1 MQRDFH
7 TAAAAGLQKG
17 LASLLA
23 AQDPVGCWKGRYNGP
38 LFLIPGLVAAYEVTG
53 AAMPGNL
60 RSGVRNYLCQ
70 HQNPDGGW
78 GLHLE
83 DASRVYATVT
93 CYVAARLCGLEA
105 GSRAAAAARAWM
117 RTNGD
122 ARHMAPWGKYLL
134 ALLGLYD
141 FRGLLP
147 LPPELWLLPRWLPLH
162 PGRLW
167 NHSRMVYLPLS
178 YLYGRRHQ
186 GRGSPLLGMIRE
198 EIFSCGGI
206 PEEWGK
212 TVFLAGER
220 DVYRPLRW
228 PFRWISRLLLL
239 YERRPVGAWRQRAL
253 DFVYDQVRQEDE
265 NTHFLCVGPVSK
277 IFNLLV
283 RNDREPGGAAL
294 EAHWRALETYLCHE
308 PEGISLHGYN
318 HSRLWD
324 TAFAL
329 QAVAAAAPRTSRES
343 LRPAWTRGLGYVR
356 SQQIWDETAERE
368 RYFRDRSLG
377 GWPFS
382 DALHGWPISDCTA
395 EGLKV
400 CLERGF
406 GEEPEFA
413 PERRDAAVDRILE
426 WQNPDGGWPTYE
438 RIRAPGWLEALNPS
452 LVFADIM
459 VDHSHVECTAAC
471 LQALGRALPEVDPH
485 RQRRILRAQAAGS
498 RFLRRRQRRD
508 GSWMGAWGVCFTY
521 GTWFGVWGLRAA
533 GTGEDGNRLQRAA
546 AFLCGKQLGDGGW
559 AETVENCRT
568 GRYLALSPPS
578 HPVKTAWAVLALT
591 RCGRGYEGT
600 VEAGLRFLLDSQAED
615 GSWPEE
621 PLNGVFNRTCA
632 IRYDNYRRIFPVWAI
647 AEGLSYLERG
657 AGEVE
662 KPPRRLFHEQIGL

>member
-1 MQRDFH
+1 MQTDFL
-7 TAAAAGLQKG
+7 TAAAMGLRKG
-17 LASLLA
+17 LESLLA
-23 AQDPVGCWKGRYNGP
+23 AQDESGCWQGRYNGP
-38 LFLIPGLVAAYEVTG
+38 LFLIPGLVAAFEVTG
-53 AAMPGNL
+53 SPMPASL
-60 RSGVRNYLCQ
+60 RDGVRRYLLH
-70 HQNPDGGW
+70 HQNADGGW

-93 CYVAARLCGLEA
+93 CYVAARLCGLDAEDP
-105 GSRAAAAARAWM
+105 AAEAARGWM
-117 RTNGD
+117 GANGD

-147 LPPELWLLPRWLPLH
+147 VPPELWLLPRWLPLH

-178 YLYGRRHQ
+178 YLFGRRLQ
-186 GRGSPLLGMIRE
+186 ASPTPLRDALRG
-198 EIFSCGGI
+198 EIFGPGGV
-206 PEEWGK
+206 PESWGK

-228 PFRWISRLLLL
+228 PYRWISRGLLL
-239 YERRPVGAWRQRAL
+239 YERRPVAAWRRRAL

-265 NTHFLCVGPVSK
+265 NTHFICVGPVSK
-277 IFNLLV
+277 VFNLLV
-283 RNDREPGGAAL
+283 RNDREPGSAAL
-294 EAHWRALETYLCHE
+294 TAHWRELETYVCRE

-329 QAVAAAAPRTSRES
+329 QAVAAAAAHTGLDSV
-343 LRPAWTRGLGYVR
+343 RPSWQRGVGYVR
-356 SQQIWDETAERE
+356 SQQVWTETPDRE
-368 RYFRDRSLG
+368 RYFRDRSQG

-400 CLERGF
+400 CLERGL
-406 GEEPEFA
+406 GEAPEFA
-413 PERRDAAVDRILE
+413 PERRDAAVERILE

-438 RIRAPGWLEALNPS
+438 RIRAPAWLEALNPS

-459 VDHSHVECTAAC
+459 VDHSHVECTSAC
-471 LQALGRALPEVDPH
+471 LQALERALPAAAPD
-485 RQRRILRAQAAGS
+485 RQRAILQARTAGS

-508 GSWMGAWGVCFTY
+508 GSWQGAWGVCFTY
-521 GTWFGVWGLRAA
+521 GTWFGVWGLRAVGNSGDEDRLRHA
-533 GTGEDGNRLQRAA
+533 G
-546 AFLCGKQLGDGGW
+546 AFLCGKQLADGGW
-559 AETVENCRT
+559 AETVENCRA
-568 GRYLALSPPS
+568 GRYLPLPPPS

-591 RCGRGYEGT
+591 RCGRGFERA
-600 VEAGLRFLLDSQAED
+600 VEAGLRCLLEAQAND

-621 PLNGVFNRTCA
+621 SLNGVFNRTCA

-647 AEGLSYLERG
+647 AEGLSYLEGGAG
-657 AGEVE
+657 AGEM
-662 KPPRRLFHEQIGL
+662 PPRRLLHEQIGL